1 MSIFL
6 LAMDHRDSLE
16 RDVYG
21 FTADPTPEQ
30 AAQIVHGKS
39 LIFDGLLAAIDTA
52 AGGSSPVQSANGGQ
66 ATTSAADAASAGV
79 LVDERFGAQV
89 ARRAHERGV
98 DLAMPIEKS
107 GQKHFT
113 LEYGTITG
121 GEWLDHIADFDPDQV
136 KLLVRD
142 NPDDAPDAREKQ
154 FEDLALVSELLA
166 EAARSFII
174 ELLVPASPSQ
184 LASVDG
190 DVDRYDRDVRPALTA
205 RVITEFQQHKIE
217 PTIWKIEGLET
228 TEAAELIVRT
238 ARQGGRDEVCCIVL
252 GRDAPADRLDHWLTI
267 AAPVEG
273 FIGFAIGRSIW
284 EQPLRDHLA
293 GGSEQELV
301 AAVARNYR
309 RFADTYAA
317 ASALPEGS
325 VLPRE

>member
-21 FTADPTPEQ
+21 LTAAPTPAQ
-30 AAQIVHGKS
+30 AAQISRGKS
-39 LIFDGLLAAIDTA
+39 LIFDGLLAAID
-52 AGGSSPVQSANGGQ
+52 GG
-66 ATTSAADAASAGV
+66 ADAASAGV

-89 ARRAHERGV
+89 ARLARERGV
-98 DLAMPIEKS
+98 DLAMPIEAS
-107 GQKHFT
+107 GHKFFT
-113 LEYGTITG
+113 LEYGTVTS
-121 GEWLDHIADFDPDQV
+121 GEWLDHIAEFDPDQV

-142 NPDDAPDAREKQ
+142 NPDDDPVAREKQ
-154 FEDLALVSELLA
+154 FEDLALVSELLS

-174 ELLVPASPSQ
+174 ELLVPASDAQ

-228 TEAAELIVRT
+228 TEAAQLIVRT

-252 GRDAPADRLDHWLTI
+252 GRDAPQDRLDHWLSI

-284 EQPLRDHLA
+284 EQPLRDQLA
-293 GGSEQELV
+293 GGPERELV

-309 RFADTYAA
+309 HFADTYAA
-317 ASALPEGS
+317 AS
-325 VLPRE
+325 VLPGE